1 MRTKVRTVLL
11 KISQFI
17 HTYRMEKREKHII
30 KQRRWS
36 LSSAEGEK
44 EWQKYWN
51 PIVPFNNRWAYR
63 LYSKLCGCSKNIVS
77 EPVII
82 AINNVLNPVQYTA
95 YYSDK
100 NMFDHLLEKGALPD
114 TFLRKIRGGYYTSDY
129 QTISLLNDEILNNLL
144 NNSTKIIIKPATGT
158 NSGRGVELFTKNE
171 TGIWQSH
178 ETGLTLTTEY
188 LESLPDDIIIQEC
201 IKQHPFMAQFNPTS
215 VNTIRIA
222 TYRSVKDDKVHI
234 LSSVIRM
241 GAVGAFVD
249 NLHMGGHM
257 VRVNPDGTL
266 ADFCINQY
274 AERAASHNGIDFS
287 KSVLKVPG
295 WDDIVDFAKRNASRL
310 HHTRLVQH
318 DIMIDQNGKPRYIE
332 FNTIGFSMWIAQMT
346 GTPALGMYT
355 DEIREYTIKHLKDS
369 ITIHI

>member
-1 MRTKVRTVLL
+1 MRTKARAILL
-11 KISQFI
+11 RISQFI
-17 HTYRMEKREKHII
+17 HTYRMEKREKHIL
-30 KQRRWS
+30 KQRGWN
-36 LSSAEGEK
+36 LSDEVGEK
-44 EWQKYWN
+44 EWQKYWK
-51 PIVPFNNRWAYR
+51 PIVPFSNSWAYR
-63 LYSKLCGCSKNIVS
+63 LYSKLCGCTKYIVS

-82 AINNVLNPVQYTA
+82 TINNALNPAQYTA

-129 QTISLLNDEILNNLL
+129 QHIEHINNGILNSLL

-158 NSGRGVELFTKNE
+158 NSGRGVELFIKDK

-178 ETGLTLTTEY
+178 ETGITLTTEY

-201 IKQHPFMAQFNPTS
+201 IKQHPFMDQFNPTS

-222 TYRSVKDDKVHI
+222 TYRSVKDNKVHI
-234 LSSVIRM
+234 LSAVIRM
-241 GAVGAFVD
+241 GASGAFVD

-257 VRVNPDGTL
+257 VKINEDGTL
-266 ADFCINQY
+266 ADYCIDQY
-274 AERAASHNGIDFS
+274 AERAESHNGIDFS

-318 DIMIDQNGKPRYIE
+318 DIMIDQYGKPRYIE
-332 FNTIGFSMWIAQMT
+332 FNTVGFSMWIAQMT
-346 GTPALGMYT
+346 GSPALGKYT

-369 ITIHI
+369 ITINI